1 MTRPR
6 NTLIGWGAGAE
17 CAGPPAWAVDP
28 VVRWCSVLFDD
39 TATGFDTGKR
49 ARPFAVWGGVPYK
62 RPPVKNASPRPS
74 GLDLPVTSS
83 GDRRP
88 DHPPPLGSQ
97 IIVVSQVQVAH
108 PIDARSKCEYGPGS
122 SEPASLL
129 ECGPFVP

>member
-6 NTLIGWGAGAE
+6 NTLIGWGAGAG
-17 CAGPPAWAVDP
+17 CAGPPAWAVAP

-39 TATGFDTGKR
+39 TATGIESRNKGLTLCSL
-49 ARPFAVWGGVPYK
+49 GGVPYK

-97 IIVVSQVQVAH
+97 IRVVSQVQVAH

-129 ECGPFVP
+129 ECGPCVP